1 MTFHMSGH
9 WSVIRE
15 SLRGTL
21 AVVTLGLAAAA
32 VGAMVAV
39 RMGASLVADLLY
51 GLTAAD
57 KANLV
62 ASIGVMVVVA
72 LAACIL
78 PAVRAAR
85 IDPLICIREE

>member
-1 MTFHMSGH
+1 MPPIAG
-9 WSVIRE
+9 
-15 SLRGTL
+15 
-21 AVVTLGLAAAA
+21 AVAA
-32 VGAMVAV
+32 VVAV
-39 RMGASLVADLLY
+39 RLGASLVANLLY
-51 GLTAAD
+51 GLTATD

-72 LAACIL
+72 LSACIL